1 MTKINKIVMHGFKSF
16 AKHTELVFGDDFNC
30 VLGPN
35 GSGKSNIL
43 DALCFVLGK
52 ASTKSLRAE
61 RASNLIYNGGKS
73 KKPAKQ
79 GEVSVYFDNKEKTF
93 PTDDPQVKITRVVKQ
108 TGQSIY
114 KINDKVRTRQQI
126 IDLLNIA
133 KIDPNGYNIILQ
145 GDIVRFTEMP
155 SMERRMLIEEI
166 SGISVY
172 EEKKH
177 KAMLELQKVEQRLNE
192 AELVLRER
200 NTYLKELKK
209 DRDQAL
215 KYKDMSDKIKQYKA
229 SYLKI
234 QIDREEKEESEL
246 KSKIDGLNKELEKIN
261 SKITQLK
268 KENKE
273 KKEIIENISH
283 EIEEKGEKGQVE
295 LNREIEALKIL
306 MTRQNSRIET
316 CKNEIEKIKKR
327 KEDLQSEDKDVFEK
341 IKSLNENKKEYKE
354 EISKLRKQISEFDG
368 KIKAFKEKNKME
380 EAADLEKEV
389 DKLDKESED
398 LQKEIQSFREEE
410 HKLLRQKDRIEHNL
424 SIIDEKIEK
433 VKEIEKEY
441 KDDIEALRKKRD
453 EFKNIT
459 IELNKKLSEDT
470 SLSQQIAENRKKLTE
485 AIEELAKLEARSVGI
500 KEHIIADIAVKKILG
515 LKKQGVYGT
524 VADLGEVNSKYA
536 LALEVAAGPRLKS
549 IVVEDDKVARDC
561 IQYLKQNKFGV
572 ATFLPLNKIKPKK
585 QKTEIKSLAKAKG
598 SHGVAIE
605 LISFDNKFKKV
616 FEHIFA
622 GTVIVDNIDTTRRLG
637 IGKAKMVTLDGDV
650 TEVSGVMQGG
660 FRQIKKQSY
669 GFKEKEITKDIKE
682 YESSMKNMKKVI
694 ATLEKSR
701 DELEEGIEGLRK
713 NKANLEGEIIKTEK
727 SLHLEAGDIDL
738 SKKQKQDFKKDLEK
752 VNKSISDLDEKI
764 SNKNKGLTS
773 YKIKRQELRNQ
784 ISQLRDPALLAEL
797 SAFEQ
802 KKREINEDIIKYES
816 EIKNIDTQVNIY
828 EQDTGKTVQIIK
840 QLNKD
845 EVSFKEEIK
854 KIDSEIQEKQGVLK
868 KKEEKAKDFYA
879 KFKLLFDKRNKIS
892 QEIHKNDN
900 TIDNKQAKSREIEI
914 NVNTVSLKKAEITAK
929 LSALNQEFEQY
940 HGVEIVSKSEE
951 ELKKEVSKFEKL
963 RDEIGSVNMRAL
975 EIYEEVEK
983 EYNKL
988 LEKKR
993 KLLKEKNS
1001 VESMMKEIESKKKDL
1016 FMKTYGVITEK
1027 FKRIFSLLTRKG
1039 DAHLELENPDNPFE
1053 AGLNIKVKIIG
1064 NKFLDIRSL
1073 SGGEKTLT
1081 ALAFI
1086 FAIQEHEPAK
1096 FYVLDE
1102 VDAALDKHNSEKFAS
1117 LIKKYAEKAQY
1128 VIISHNDAVV
1138 TEASNLYGI
1147 SMSEHGISNAVS
1159 LKV

>member
-16 AKHTELVFGDDFNC
+16 AKHTELVFGGDFNC

-52 ASTKSLRAE
+52 SSTKSLRAE

-79 GEVSVYFDNKEKTF
+79 GEVSVYFDNNEKTF
-93 PTDDPQVKITRVVKQ
+93 PTDDPQVKITRVVRQ

-126 IDLLNIA
+126 IDLLNVA

-155 SMERRMLIEEI
+155 SIERRMLIEEI

-177 KAMLELQKVEQRLNE
+177 KAMLELGKVEQKLND
-192 AELVLRER
+192 AELILRER

-234 QIDREEKEESEL
+234 QIDRQEKQETEL
-246 KSKIDGLNKELEKIN
+246 KSKIEGLNKELEKIN
-261 SKITQLK
+261 SKVSELK
-268 KENKE
+268 NENKE
-273 KKEIIENISH
+273 KKERIEQISH

-306 MTRQNSRIET
+306 MARQNSRIET

-327 KEDLQSEDKDVFEK
+327 KEDLQNEDKEVFEK
-341 IKSLNENKKEYKE
+341 IKKLNDSKKGYEE
-354 EISKLRKQISEFDG
+354 EINKLRKQISDFDN
-368 KIKAFKEKNKME
+368 KIKEFKEKNKFDK
-380 EAADLEKEV
+380 AADLEKEI
-389 DKLDKESED
+389 DRLDKESEE
-398 LQKEIQSFREEE
+398 LQKEAQGLREEE
-410 HKLLRQKDRIEHNL
+410 HNLLRQKDRVEHNL
-424 SIIDEKIEK
+424 SIIDEKIDK

-441 KDDIEALRKKRD
+441 KDDIETLRKKRD

-459 IELNKKLSEDT
+459 VELNKKLSEDI
-470 SLSQQIAENRKKLTE
+470 SLSQQIADNRKKITN
-485 AIEELAKLEARSVGI
+485 AIEELAKLEARSAGI
-500 KEHIIADIAVKKILG
+500 KEHIISDLAVKKILG

-524 VADLGEVNSKYA
+524 VGDLGEVNSKYA
-536 LALEVAAGPRLKS
+536 LALEVAAGARLKS
-549 IVVEDDKVARDC
+549 IVVEDDKVASEC
-561 IQYLKQNKFGV
+561 IKYLKQKRFGV
-572 ATFLPLNKIKPKK
+572 ATFFPLNKIKA
-585 QKTEIKSLAKAKG
+585 KSVKAEVKSIAKAKG
-598 SHGVAIE
+598 SHGLAIN
-605 LISFDNKFKKV
+605 LVSFDNKFKKI

-622 GTVIVDNIDTTRRLG
+622 DTVVVDNIDTARRLG
-637 IGKAKMVTLDGDV
+637 IGKAKMVTLDGDIA
-650 TEVSGVMQGG
+650 EISGVMQGG
-660 FRQIKKQSY
+660 FRQRKKQSY
-669 GFKEKEITKDIKE
+669 GFKEKEITKNIKE
-682 YESSMKNMKKVI
+682 YESSIKELKNVI
-694 ATLEKSR
+694 STLEKRR
-701 DELEEGIEGLRK
+701 DELEEKIESLRNK
-713 NKANLEGEIIKTEK
+713 KANLDGEIIKTQK

-738 SKKQKQDFKKDLEK
+738 SKKQKQDFQKDLEK
-752 VNKSISDLDEKI
+752 VNKSISEVDEKI
-764 SNKNKGLTS
+764 MEKNKELTS
-773 YKIKRQELRNQ
+773 FKIKRQELRNQ

-797 SAFEQ
+797 SAFQE
-802 KKREINEDIIKYES
+802 KKREISEDIIKYES
-816 EIKNIDTQVNIY
+816 EIKNIETQVNMH
-828 EQDTGKTVQIIK
+828 EQGTGKTSQILK
-840 QLNKD
+840 QLDND
-845 EVSFKEEIK
+845 GVSFNEEIN
-854 KIDSEIQEKQGVLK
+854 KINGTLQEKRKILSE
-868 KKEEKAKDFYA
+868 KEEKAKDFYA
-879 KFKLLFDKRNKIS
+879 KFKSLFDKRNKIS
-892 QEIHKNDN
+892 EEIQKNDKVIEDTQLKSRDTEINAN
-900 TIDNKQAKSREIEI
+900 TI
-914 NVNTVSLKKAEITAK
+914 SLKKAEITAK
-929 LSALNQEFEQY
+929 LSALNHEFEQY
-940 HGVEIVSKSEE
+940 HGVDIVDKPEE
-951 ELKKEVSKFEKL
+951 ELEKEISKFEEM

-988 LEKKR
+988 LEKKDT
-993 KLLKEKNS
+993 LLKEKGS
-1001 VESMMKEIESKKKDL
+1001 VEGMMKEIESKKKDL
-1016 FMKTYGVITEK
+1016 FMKTYDVITEN
-1027 FKRIFSLLTRKG
+1027 FKRIFSLLTKKG
-1039 DAHLELENPDNPFE
+1039 DAHLELENQENPFE
-1053 AGLNIKVKIIG
+1053 AGLNIKVRIIG

-1102 VDAALDKHNSEKFAS
+1102 VDAALDKHNSEKFAG

-1138 TEASNLYGI
+1138 TEATNLYGI
-1147 SMSEHGISNAVS
+1147 SMNEHGISNTVS
-1159 LKV
+1159 LKI